1 VNIIIVG
8 AGTVGVSLARYL
20 IKQHH
25 YVSIIDLDPL
35 LCNDINTRLDV
46 FTVTG
51 SGTSLSVLENAGIRN
66 SDMIIAVTPS
76 DDTNLV
82 LCNFAKQYGVEKRIA
97 RIKSSEYSSSESPV
111 MLAELGVTHLIE
123 TEKEVVKNIMQHIE
137 FPQATQTANFQSD
150 SVYLRGFK
158 VSENMYLA
166 NRTLAEIKQFTSGSP
181 MLIVAIIRGNETVLP
196 TGDKKLLPGDEV
208 IAMMPKG
215 SFKNFRKLVNSSDE
229 KVNRIVV
236 YGDSLTAVHLAQNLR
251 GLAERIIFVDPDID
265 HANEAASFLKGV
277 DVITGNCT
285 NADILQEIRVRNAD
299 FFISVVENGDDNIMS
314 CLLAKAEGA
323 RRVIAVRDDQRHVN
337 LFLSL
342 GVDHIINPQNIST
355 QRIIEDIKAVPIE
368 NHLKLKNGNI
378 EVMRFRAEK
387 NSRIIK
393 KPLRDLQGLLKRSII
408 VGAILRGSDVLIP
421 GGDTVIN
428 EGDEVFV
435 LYSNENANFVNKLFK
450 SSRLI

>member
-1 VNIIIVG
+1 MNIIIVG

-25 YVSIIDLDPL
+25 YVSIIERDPL

-97 RIKSSEYSSSESPV
+97 RIKSSEYSSSDSPV
-111 MLAELGVTHLIE
+111 ILTELGVTHLIE
-123 TEKEVVKNIMQHIE
+123 TEKEVVKKIMQHIE

-208 IAMMPKG
+208 IAMMPKE
-215 SFKNFRKLVNSSDE
+215 SFKSFRKLVNSSDE
-229 KVNRIVV
+229 KVSRIVI

-285 NADILQEIRVRNAD
+285 NADILQEIRVQNTD
-299 FFISVVENGDDNIMS
+299 FFISVVKDGDDNIMS

-323 RRVIAVRDDQRHVN
+323 RRVIAVRDEQRHVN

-342 GVDHIINPQNIST
+342 GVDHIINPQNVST

-378 EVMRFRAEK
+378 EVMRYRAEK

-435 LYSNENANFVNKLFK
+435 LYSNETANFVNKLFK

>member
-1 VNIIIVG
+1 MNIIIVG
-8 AGTVGVSLARYL
+8 AGTVGISLARYL

-25 YVSIIDLDPL
+25 YVSIIERDPL

-97 RIKSSEYSSSESPV
+97 RIKSSEYSSSDSPV
-111 MLAELGVTHLIE
+111 ILTELGVTHLIE
-123 TEKEVVKNIMQHIE
+123 TEKEVVKKIMQHIE

-208 IAMMPKG
+208 IAMMPKE

-229 KVNRIVV
+229 KVSRIVV

-450 SSRLI
+450 SSLLI

>member
-1 VNIIIVG
+1 MNIIIVG

-25 YVSIIDLDPL
+25 YVSIIERDPL

-97 RIKSSEYSSSESPV
+97 RIKSSEYSSSDSPV
-111 MLAELGVTHLIE
+111 ILTELGVTHLIE
-123 TEKEVVKNIMQHIE
+123 TEKEVVKKIMQHIE

-208 IAMMPKG
+208 IAMMPKE
-215 SFKNFRKLVNSSDE
+215 SFKSFRKLVNSSDE
-229 KVNRIVV
+229 KVSRIVI

-285 NADILQEIRVRNAD
+285 NADILQEIRVQNTD
-299 FFISVVENGDDNIMS
+299 FFISVVKDGDDNIMS

-323 RRVIAVRDDQRHVN
+323 RRVIAVRDEQRHVN

-342 GVDHIINPQNIST
+342 GVDHIINPQNVST

>member
-25 YVSIIDLDPL
+25 YVSIIERDPL

-97 RIKSSEYSSSESPV
+97 RIKSSEYSSSDSPV
-111 MLAELGVTHLIE
+111 ILTELGVTHLIE
-123 TEKEVVKNIMQHIE
+123 TEKEVVKKIMQHIE

-208 IAMMPKG
+208 IAMMPKE
-215 SFKNFRKLVNSSDE
+215 SFKSFRKLVNSSDE
-229 KVNRIVV
+229 KVSRIVI

>member
-1 VNIIIVG
+1 MNIIIVG

-25 YVSIIDLDPL
+25 YVSIIERDPL

-97 RIKSSEYSSSESPV
+97 RIKSSEYSSSDSPV
-111 MLAELGVTHLIE
+111 ILTELGVTHLIE
-123 TEKEVVKNIMQHIE
+123 TEKEVVKKIMQHIE

-208 IAMMPKG
+208 IAMMPKE
-215 SFKNFRKLVNSSDE
+215 SFKSFRKLVNSSDE
-229 KVNRIVV
+229 KVSRIVI
-236 YGDSLTAVHLAQNLR
+236 YGDSLTAVHLAQNLK

-285 NADILQEIRVRNAD
+285 NADILQEIRVQNTD

-450 SSRLI
+450 SSLLI

>member
-1 VNIIIVG
+1 MNIIIVG

-25 YVSIIDLDPL
+25 YVSIIERDPL

-97 RIKSSEYSSSESPV
+97 RIKSSEYSSSDSPV
-111 MLAELGVTHLIE
+111 ILTELGVTHLIE
-123 TEKEVVKNIMQHIE
+123 TEKEVVKKIMQHIE

-208 IAMMPKG
+208 IAMMPKE
-215 SFKNFRKLVNSSDE
+215 SFKSFRKLVNSSDE
-229 KVNRIVV
+229 KVSRIVI

-285 NADILQEIRVRNAD
+285 NADILQEIRVQNTD
-299 FFISVVENGDDNIMS
+299 FFISVVKDGDDNIMS

-323 RRVIAVRDDQRHVN
+323 RRVIAVRDEQRHVN

-342 GVDHIINPQNIST
+342 GVDHIINPQNVST

-435 LYSNENANFVNKLFK
+435 LYSNETANFVNKLFK

>member
-1 VNIIIVG
+1 VG

-25 YVSIIDLDPL
+25 YVSIIERDPL

-51 SGTSLSVLENAGIRN
+51 SGTSPSVLENAGIRN

-111 MLAELGVTHLIE
+111 MLTELGVTHLIE

-208 IAMMPKG
+208 IAMMPKE
-215 SFKNFRKLVNSSDE
+215 SFKNFRKLVNSSYE
-229 KVNRIVV
+229 KVSRIVI

-265 HANEAASFLKGV
+265 HANKAASFLKGV

-323 RRVIAVRDDQRHVN
+323 RQVIAVRDDQRHVN

-387 NSRIIK
+387 SSRIIK

-435 LYSNENANFVNKLFK
+435 LYSNETANFVNNLFK

>member
-1 VNIIIVG
+1 MNIIIVG

-25 YVSIIDLDPL
+25 YVSIIERDPL

-97 RIKSSEYSSSESPV
+97 RIKSSEYSSSDSPV
-111 MLAELGVTHLIE
+111 ILTELGVTHLIE
-123 TEKEVVKNIMQHIE
+123 TEKEVVKKIMQHIE

-208 IAMMPKG
+208 IAMMPKE

-229 KVNRIVV
+229 KVSRIVI
-236 YGDSLTAVHLAQNLR
+236 YGDSLTAVNLAQNLR

-285 NADILQEIRVRNAD
+285 NADILQEIRVQNTD
-299 FFISVVENGDDNIMS
+299 FFISVVKDGDDNIMS

-323 RRVIAVRDDQRHVN
+323 RRVIAVRDEQRHVN

-342 GVDHIINPQNIST
+342 GVDHIINPQNVST

>member
-1 VNIIIVG
+1 MNIIIVG

-25 YVSIIDLDPL
+25 HVSIIERDPL

-97 RIKSSEYSSSESPV
+97 RIKSSEYSSSDSPV
-111 MLAELGVTHLIE
+111 ILTELGVTHLIE
-123 TEKEVVKNIMQHIE
+123 SEKEVVKKIMQHIE

-196 TGDKKLLPGDEV
+196 TGDKKLLPEDEV
-208 IAMMPKG
+208 IAMMPKE
-215 SFKNFRKLVNSSDE
+215 SFKSFRKLVNSSDE
-229 KVNRIVV
+229 KVSRIVI

-285 NADILQEIRVRNAD
+285 NADILQEIRVQNTD
-299 FFISVVENGDDNIMS
+299 FFISVVKDGDDNIMS

-323 RRVIAVRDDQRHVN
+323 RRVIAVRDEQRHVN

-342 GVDHIINPQNIST
+342 GVDHIINPQNVST

-435 LYSNENANFVNKLFK
+435 LYSNETANFVNKLFK

>member
-1 VNIIIVG
+1 MNIIIVG

-25 YVSIIDLDPL
+25 YVSIIERDPL

-97 RIKSSEYSSSESPV
+97 RIKSSEYSSSDSPV
-111 MLAELGVTHLIE
+111 ILTELGVTHLIE
-123 TEKEVVKNIMQHIE
+123 TEKEVVKKIMQHIE

-208 IAMMPKG
+208 IAMMPKE
-215 SFKNFRKLVNSSDE
+215 SFKSFRKLVNSSDE
-229 KVNRIVV
+229 KVSRIVI

-251 GLAERIIFVDPDID
+251 GLAERIIFVDPDFD

-285 NADILQEIRVRNAD
+285 NADILQEIRVQNTD
-299 FFISVVENGDDNIMS
+299 FFISVVKDGDDNIMS

-323 RRVIAVRDDQRHVN
+323 RRVIAVRDEQRHVN

-342 GVDHIINPQNIST
+342 GVDHIINPQNVST

-393 KPLRDLQGLLKRSII
+393 NPLRDLQGLLKRSII

-435 LYSNENANFVNKLFK
+435 LYSNETANFVNKLFK